1 MIDSHCHL
9 ADDKFLDDRAA
20 VVERAMAAGVTRALC
35 VIAADNEVEVAR
47 GQDLLQAWPTLSFGV
62 GIHPHNAAPFAG
74 REDEAAAQVRSRLA
88 QLPRTSAIGEIGLDY
103 HYDFAP
109 RAVQQNVFRAQLL
122 LARELNLP
130 IIIHTREAED
140 DTLAILR
147 EAGSEPIR
155 GVLHC
160 FTGTERLAAEGLALG
175 LHVSFAGIITFPK
188 AENLRAIA
196 AKVPADRLLAETD
209 SPYLA
214 PVPHR
219 GKRNEP
225 ALVVKVAEQLAAA
238 RNEAFDAIERSIET
252 NFDALF
258 RS

>member
-1 MIDSHCHL
+1 MIFSFTISIEKRWQSL
-9 ADDKFLDDRAA
+9 SR
-20 VVERAMAAGVTRALC
+20 
-35 VIAADNEVEVAR
+35 
-47 GQDLLQAWPTLSFGV
+47 QA
-62 GIHPHNAAPFAG
+62 
-74 REDEAAAQVRSRLA
+74 
-88 QLPRTSAIGEIGLDY
+88 
-103 HYDFAP
+103 
-109 RAVQQNVFRAQLL
+109 
-122 LARELNLP
+122 
-130 IIIHTREAED
+130 
-140 DTLAILR
+140 LAILR

-175 LHVSFAGIITFPK
+175 LHVSFAGIVTFPK